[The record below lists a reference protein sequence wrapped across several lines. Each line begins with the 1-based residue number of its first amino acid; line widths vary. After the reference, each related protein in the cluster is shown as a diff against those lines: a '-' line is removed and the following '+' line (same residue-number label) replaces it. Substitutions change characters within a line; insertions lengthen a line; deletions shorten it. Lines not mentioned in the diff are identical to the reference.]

1 MARCHLPHRRETS
14 ALTTRGGG
22 APPHATRGRT
32 FSPCP
37 RLPYTIHSLHTVSG
51 SFTCLHIASGA
62 AEGEG
67 LSFEARHECVHATE
81 DLEESEEI
89 RVTTKPHMPWLY
101 LDVSAQVVERPPSPA
116 IRIREPAYA
125 RLPNSRAACSFAAIF
140 LLSRQ
145 PSHHSCRH
153 SLYNRVNALTLITSW
168 LLMRVSIQ

>member
-1 MARCHLPHRRETS
+1 MVDRSHVARCPLSHRRVTS

-116 IRIREPAYA
+116 IQIREPAFA
-125 RLPNSRAACSFAAIF
+125 RLPNCEPPVR
-140 LLSRQ
+140 LPQ
-145 PSHHSCRH
+145 PSFHLVS
-153 SLYNRVNALTLITSW
+153 ALATHAATLLITA
-168 LLMRVSIQ
+168 LNP

>member
-1 MARCHLPHRRETS
+1 MVDRSHVARCHLPHRRETS

-67 LSFEARHECVHATE
+67 LKFGARLEWSHAAEKWKELRRFVLRRNLTCHAH
-81 DLEESEEI
+81 S
-89 RVTTKPHMPWLY
+89 RKYTRRSR
-101 LDVSAQVVERPPSPA
+101 SARLRPSCKFASPSSPA
-116 IRIREPAYA
+116 SRIPE
-125 RLPNSRAACSFAAIF
+125 LFVSLFHQCSY
-140 LLSRQ
+140 
-145 PSHHSCRH
+145 HSCRP
-153 SLYNRVNALTLITSW
+153 SLDNRVNALTLIICS
-168 LLMRVSIQ
+168 